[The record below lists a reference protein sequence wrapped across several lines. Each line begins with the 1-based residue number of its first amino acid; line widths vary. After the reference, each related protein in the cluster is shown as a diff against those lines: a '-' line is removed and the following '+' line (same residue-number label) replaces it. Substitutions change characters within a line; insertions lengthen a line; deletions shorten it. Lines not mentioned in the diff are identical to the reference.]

1 MSKENLKE
9 AIGRE
14 VEITMRTSF
23 ESIKFS
29 GILRELNYP
38 MSITLEEDN
47 GDYIIP
53 LIGVRG
59 GIKSINGGGKEIYS
73 NPMLNGKYPRD
84 LGMSG
89 ESLRKLH
96 EFRRK
101 CFGEDYE
108 F

>member
-1 MSKENLKE
+1 MSKENLEKVVGKE
-9 AIGRE
+9 I
-14 VEITMRTSF
+14 EITLLTNF
-23 ESIKFS
+23 QHVKFS

-38 MSITLEEDN
+38 MSITLGEDN

-53 LIGVRG
+53 LIGVGG
-59 GIKSINGGGKEIYS
+59 GIKSIHSSNREIYS

-84 LGMSG
+84 LRTSG
-89 ESLRKLH
+89 DGLKKLH

-101 CFGEDYE
+101 CFGKDYK